1 MQVKIRLEWKYRSVK
16 GAETVFRSD
25 EMPAAQG
32 VQIAEDLERTKRVKE
47 LVFID
52 SFDDSVWTMKE
63 MKAYLKSIETE
74 PHDITVYFDGG
85 FDIANN
91 NSGLGCVIYYSQS
104 GKSYRLRQN
113 EWIDGLVSNNEAEY
127 AALYLCL
134 QELEFLEVRNM
145 SVSFSGDSKIVINGM
160 RGEWPVVETVLVRWA
175 ERIQAKLDQLGIQP
189 EYFLLPRKDNFEAD
203 RLATQAL
210 NGIKITGTSA
220 L

>member
-1 MQVKIRLEWKYRSVK
+1 MKIRLEWKYQSAK

-85 FDIANN
+85 FDVEKNS
-91 NSGLGCVIYYSQS
+91 SGLGCVIYYSQS
-104 GKSYRLRQN
+104 GKPYRLRQN
-113 EWIDGLVSNNEAEY
+113 ERIDGLLSNNEAEY
-127 AALYLCL
+127 AALYLCV

-145 SVSFSGDSKIVINGM
+145 PVIFNGDSKIVINGM
-160 RGEWPVVETVLVRWA
+160 RGDWPVVETELVRWA
-175 ERIQAKLDQLGIQP
+175 DRIQAKLDQLGIQP
-189 EYFLLPRKDNFEAD
+189 EYFLLRRKDNFEAD

-210 NGIKITGTSA
+210 KGTKITGTYA

>member
-1 MQVKIRLEWKYRSVK
+1 MKISLEWKYRSAK

-32 VQIAEDLERTKRVKE
+32 VQIAEDLDRTKRVRE

-74 PHDITVYFDGG
+74 AHDISVHFDGG
-85 FDIANN
+85 FDVGNS

-113 EWIDGLVSNNEAEY
+113 ELVDGLFSNNEAEF
-127 AALYLCL
+127 AALHLCV
-134 QELEFLEVRNM
+134 QELEYLEVKNM
-145 SVSFSGDSKIVINGM
+145 PVSFSGDSKIVINGM
-160 RGEWPVVETVLVRWA
+160 SGEWPVIEKELVRWA
-175 ERIQAKLDQLGIQP
+175 DRIQAKLDQLGIQP
-189 EYFLLPRKDNFEAD
+189 EYFLIPRKDNFEAD

-210 NGIKITGTSA
+210 KGIKITGTYA